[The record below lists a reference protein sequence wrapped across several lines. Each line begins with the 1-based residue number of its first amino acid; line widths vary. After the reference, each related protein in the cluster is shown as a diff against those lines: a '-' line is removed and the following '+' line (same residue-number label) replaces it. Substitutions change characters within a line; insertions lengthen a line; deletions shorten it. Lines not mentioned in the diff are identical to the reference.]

1 MTMSPRS
8 RRFVAGLFRVGL
20 VVLAF
25 AFVARHFSHRGPRI
39 GRMRVQSAAPSSDSL
54 GPGDLRI
61 FNSDSAVDLTLQGD
75 KILAGLSPK
84 MVAKIRA
91 ELDTSGAGD
100 TGGLGGNIAKIV
112 KTTVASTI
120 GTHAAFPLADIR
132 DVRYENGA
140 LIFDWKDGGTHELF
154 GSVKVNQGKV
164 SNSFRAE
171 DAARFIA
178 AVRARKGESSTTT
191 VRVKGP

>member
-25 AFVARHFSHRGPRI
+25 AFVVRHFRPHMPRT
-39 GRMRVQSAAPSSDSL
+39 GHMRVQSAAPSSDSL
-54 GPGDLRI
+54 SPGDLRI

-84 MVAKIRA
+84 TVGMIRA
-91 ELDTSGAGD
+91 KLDTSRAGD
-100 TGGLGGNIAKIV
+100 SGGLGGDIAKIV
-112 KTTVASTI
+112 KTTVANTI
-120 GTHAAFPLADIR
+120 GTHAAFPLSEIR
-132 DVRYENGA
+132 DIRYENGA

-154 GSVKVNQGKV
+154 GNVKIHEGKV
-164 SNSFRAE
+164 SNSFRAD
-171 DAARFIA
+171 DAERFIA
-178 AVRARKGESSTTT
+178 AVRARKGEAIG
-191 VRVKGP
+191 R